1 MAGKTM
7 ELKELILSTL
17 EELDTKIKEDGY
29 KEPEIKNRIEFA
41 NAANSDEK
49 EFLLQSKERFEV
61 LFDGLNSEANQKVE
75 AKLNLVTNFLQFYI
89 SKIDER
95 LDNIKHG

>member
-1 MAGKTM
+1 M

-29 KEPEIKNRIEFA
+29 QEPETIKPIEFEHA
-41 NAANSDEK
+41 VNSDEK

-95 LDNIKHG
+95 LDNIKNG

>member
-17 EELDTKIKEDGY
+17 EELDVKIQEDGY
-29 KEPEIKNRIEFA
+29 QEPDVIKPIEA
-41 NAANSDEK
+41 VNSDEK

-75 AKLNLVTNFLQFYI
+75 AKLNLVINFLQFYI

>member
-17 EELDTKIKEDGY
+17 EELDVKIQEDGY
-29 KEPEIKNRIEFA
+29 EEPEVIKPIEA
-41 NAANSDEK
+41 VNSDEK

>member
-17 EELDTKIKEDGY
+17 EELDVKIQEDGY
-29 KEPEIKNRIEFA
+29 QEPDVIKPIEA
-41 NAANSDEK
+41 VNSDEK